1 MYYHNTELPQYAA
14 FHMAINL
21 WKWYKLEKMYL
32 SSNYCVLFNEMN
44 KSLIWKFCPLE
55 VNTSTFHY
63 ELQMKLLHLNWYC
76 FTNSPWQPPTIS
88 ALFFMQ
94 SRNWAFVREMPRFAG
109 WTQLNRLDD
118 SREGFPGVPVWET
131 DRPPSPLFLS
141 LHPID
146 VPWKERL
153 QNWSK

>member
-1 MYYHNTELPQYAA
+1 MIQIGENV
-14 FHMAINL
+14 
-21 WKWYKLEKMYL
+21 

-76 FTNSPWQPPTIS
+76 FTKWFFGLPWQLPSIS
-88 ALFFMQ
+88 ALLQ
-94 SRNWAFVREMPRFAG
+94 SRNWAFVREIPRFAG
-109 WTQLNRLDD
+109 WTQLNWLDD
-118 SREGFPGVPVWET
+118 SREGFPGVPVRET
-131 DRPPSPLFLS
+131 DRAPAPLFLS

-153 QNWSK
+153 QNIDQSSSDRQWWYEVTPEIS